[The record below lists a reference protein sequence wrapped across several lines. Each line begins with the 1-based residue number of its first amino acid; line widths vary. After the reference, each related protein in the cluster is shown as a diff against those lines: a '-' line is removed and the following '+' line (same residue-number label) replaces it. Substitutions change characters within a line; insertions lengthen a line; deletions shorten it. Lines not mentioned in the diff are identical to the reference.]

1 MPPRCDLLEQSVAA
15 QAVACTSAP
24 GWVTVEVDRLD
35 SAPRFWIRAC
45 RKACSEAVALPL
57 AAPVVPDVVEVDA
70 ALPLEVPVVAG
81 VVEVEAAPPFE
92 VPVVAVVVEPLPEV
106 VPAAA
111 APTVVDVELVAP
123 GAGGV
128 SALTS
133 A

>member
-1 MPPRCDLLEQSVAA
+1 
-15 QAVACTSAP
+15 
-24 GWVTVEVDRLD
+24 VTVEVDRLD
-35 SAPRFWIRAC
+35 SAPRFWISAC
-45 RKACSEAVALPL
+45 RNACSEAVALP
-57 AAPVVPDVVEVDA
+57 AAVAVVAGVVEVEV
-70 ALPLEVPVVAG
+70 ALPLAVPVVAG
-81 VVEVEAAPPFE
+81 VVEVEAAPLLE

>member
-1 MPPRCDLLEQSVAA
+1 MPPRCDLLEQSVSA
-15 QAVACTSAP
+15 QAVACTRAP
-24 GWVTVEVDRLD
+24 GCVTVEVDRLD
-35 SAPRFWIRAC
+35 SAPRFWISAC
-45 RKACSEAVALPL
+45 RNACSEAVALP
-57 AAPVVPDVVEVDA
+57 AAVA
-70 ALPLEVPVVAG
+70 VVAG
-81 VVEVEAAPPFE
+81 VVEVEAAPLLE
-92 VPVVAVVVEPLPEV
+92 VPGVAVVVEPLPEV

>member
-1 MPPRCDLLEQSVAA
+1 MPPRCDLLEQSVPA
-15 QAVACTSAP
+15 QAVACTRAP
-24 GWVTVEVDRLD
+24 GCVTVEVDRLD
-35 SAPRFWIRAC
+35 STPRFWISAC
-45 RKACSEAVALPL
+45 RNACSEAVALPL
-57 AAPVVPDVVEVDA
+57 EVPVVAGVVEVEV

-81 VVEVEAAPPFE
+81 VVEVEAAPLLE
-92 VPVVAVVVEPLPEV
+92 VPVVAVVVEPPPEV

-111 APTVVDVELVAP
+111 PPAVVDVELVAP